1 MTVEH
6 VSLGLLDP
14 RSPRNKIG
22 TAAMLSVSLA
32 ADITRHQLQSL
43 RFGVG
48 RIQLRE
54 LGDEKCILGLG
65 HM

>member
-14 RSPRNKIG
+14 KSSRKKIG
-22 TAAMLSVSLA
+22 TAAMLGVTLNLRRESGIQNV
-32 ADITRHQLQSL
+32 

-54 LGDEKCILGLG
+54 LDSEKCVLGLG
-65 HM
+65 QM

>member
-6 VSLGLLDP
+6 VSVGLLDP
-14 RSPRNKIG
+14 RSSRNKIG
-22 TAAMLSVSLA
+22 TAAMLGVSLT
-32 ADITRHQLQSL
+32 ADLRDQLRSL

-65 HM
+65 QM